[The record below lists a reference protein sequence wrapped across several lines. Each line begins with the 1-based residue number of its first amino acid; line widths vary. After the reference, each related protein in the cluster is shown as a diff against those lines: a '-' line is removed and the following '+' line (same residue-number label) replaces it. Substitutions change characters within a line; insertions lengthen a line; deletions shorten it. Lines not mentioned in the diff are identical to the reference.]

1 MEIVGANF
9 SFTFPDNEE
18 LKMLRKKCA
27 REISRQI

>member
-9 SFTFPDNEE
+9 SCPLPDIEE
-18 LKMLRKKCA
+18 LKILRKKCA